1 MMPGTVARLA
11 RRAPPVA
18 YLAEP
23 ERRLAAV
30 AHRSAVG
37 ARGGV
42 RHEPA
47 RRRVLPASPARSQ
60 RQCHTGQ
67 RGGRSSQQ
75 PANAGRAY
83 CVARPTHHGVP
94 ASPSMALRD
103 GGMMTLA
110 WPDAV
115 ATKARSAAAR
125 SVMEN
130 DRRVPTTSAAP
141 RRTRGQQHYTVVLC
155 MYYMHPAQA
164 HSAQDRA
171 DAAPVVI
178 LHVIN
183 VIIPETCSHHL
194 VTIASI
200 VRSITSVT
208 CSHQCASCCLPRPRE
223 VWFYVH
229 VYVIDECRIVF

>member
-130 DRRVPTTSAAP
+130 DRRVPTTSFGGAA
-141 RRTRGQQHYTVVLC
+141 
-155 MYYMHPAQA
+155 A
-164 HSAQDRA
+164 H
-171 DAAPVVI
+171 
-178 LHVIN
+178 
-183 VIIPETCSHHL
+183 
-194 VTIASI
+194 
-200 VRSITSVT
+200 
-208 CSHQCASCCLPRPRE
+208 PRPATL
-223 VWFYVH
+223 YCSPIMH
-229 VYVIDECRIVF
+229 VLHAPGASSQCPGSSGCGTSSHITCDQRNNT